1 MAIPTK
7 AKNYLMVPVADGGI
21 SQFFNMPG
29 FSGYDSSQP
38 NHNGLDIGWN
48 TNYYCDILACQDGK
62 VVQVINNDVSG
73 SRGNGVVLQH
83 DYEDGTHRWTG
94 YIHLKNTP
102 TVKVGQV
109 VKQGDVIGVRGG
121 SPYINGSPKY
131 GIHLHLYVTSAVKTA
146 YTWDTLKANV
156 VDPLPLLY
164 RSKKISYNVLVGR
177 MSEKP
182 FLEDM
187 IVDIVDPVPRDPLVN
202 QLLEKSDCLRVRTLP
217 STSGSILG
225 YLKQNKYYNY
235 YDKKTANGYDWY
247 KIATDQWVAK
257 TDTLVLYP
265 AKTEVELLKEEI
277 AKLEAEKKELQDNEK
292 ILQEELENAAQAAAQ
307 MQKTLEAKIDD
318 LNKEKEAVVKFN
330 QRLTQK
336 IDTAVDTLTTE

>member
-1 MAIPTK
+1 MAIPTR

-29 FSGYDSSQP
+29 FAGYDSSQP

-48 TNYYCDILACQDGK
+48 TNVYCDILACQDGK

-121 SPYINGSPKY
+121 SPYVNGSPKY
-131 GIHLHLYVTSAVKTA
+131 GVHLHLYVTSAVKTE
-146 YTWDTLKANV
+146 YTWNTLKSNI

-164 RSKKISYNVLVGR
+164 RSKKINYNVLVGK

-187 IVDIVDPVPRDPLVN
+187 IIDVVKPSPRDPMVN
-202 QLLEKSDCLRVRTLP
+202 QLLEKSDCLRVRTAP
-217 STSGSILG
+217 NFSGSIIG
-225 YLKQNKYYNY
+225 YLKQNKFYNWY
-235 YDKKTANGYDWY
+235 ETAKAEDYVWY
-247 KIATDQWVAK
+247 RIADNQWCARTDSM
-257 TDTLVLYP
+257 VLFP
-265 AKTEVELLKEEI
+265 AKTEVEILKEQI
-277 AKLEAEKKELQDNEK
+277 AKLEEEKKELENNEK
-292 ILQEELENAAQAAAQ
+292 ILQEELENAAKD
-307 MQKTLEAKIDD
+307 QKELENKIED
-318 LNKEKEAVVKFN
+318 LNKEKESIIKLNDDLVKKIDDAVVV
-330 QRLTQK
+330 LT
-336 IDTAVDTLTTE
+336 E